1 MSSDCSDDD
10 MPELESVSSSEV
22 SWLIL
27 LYNYIKINKINK
39 LLLLKL
45 PCVRVSV
52 STYIMLSIHTCC
64 LY

>member
-27 LYNYIKINKINK
+27 LYNYIKINKLIIIIEAS
-39 LLLLKL
+39 L
-45 PCVRVSV
+45 RAR
-52 STYIMLSIHTCC
+52 LS
-64 LY
+64 